1 MGMCMHACMPAY
13 MHTCVCAHMCV
24 CVHVCMCALVCVCV
38 CTCLCRFVHVSQ
50 PVLSSL
56 PDRND
61 LHLLFMNLHFFLL
74 ASGFQIPVAI
84 EDVTVYDL
92 LEVVFQHAGF
102 QPSAATNRLQFHS

>member
-1 MGMCMHACMPAY
+1 M
-13 MHTCVCAHMCV
+13 
-24 CVHVCMCALVCVCV
+24 CVHVCMCALVCACMCV
-38 CTCLCRFVHVSQ
+38 CTCLRRFVHVHVSQ

-92 LEVVFQHAGF
+92 LEAVFQHAGF
-102 QPSAATNRLQFHS
+102 QPSAATNRLQFDS